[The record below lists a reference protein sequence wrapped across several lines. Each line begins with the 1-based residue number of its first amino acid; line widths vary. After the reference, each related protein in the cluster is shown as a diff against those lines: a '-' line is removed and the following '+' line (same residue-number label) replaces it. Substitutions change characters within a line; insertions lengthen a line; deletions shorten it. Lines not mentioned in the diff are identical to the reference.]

1 MKNISFLLFF
11 CFITNNDIFGQ
22 QFSFKGNNHFG
33 MEYIT
38 KDSTQSA
45 IKLLF
50 YDLDADGDQDV
61 IVSGVDIVDNS
72 GDLSFD
78 KITYFIAVQENIGD
92 RWHPKFDPRRPF
104 MNKFPYPNGYFFPA
118 VGDLNHDSKPDFIVS
133 SGVDSFLNL
142 QTLYYERKSLT
153 GDNQFNIIGSDSL
166 QLNNL
171 VAGSFFVPELADMD
185 KDGDLDLL
193 LSGFIAGID
202 SLGQDKQTPIFMYA
216 KNIGSISQPKY
227 LGWYQNPYGL
237 EASIDQT
244 QISIVGDIDND
255 NDNDMLS
262 LTTQDTFKVFSFLKN
277 DVLANGKPH
286 FQKAILSP
294 FGLPKAGQAENLFPP
309 SLVDIDSDGDLDLF
323 VVQKLKN
330 SGEGIGYYENN
341 LCISSN
347 VNISQSI
354 CWGDSLLIGNQV
366 FKTAGV
372 YTVSLE
378 NMHHCDSTI
387 HLNLAVRPTSQ
398 QNTTASIC
406 QGKAYSLGN
415 QAFTQTGQYQVTLSN
430 INGCDSTVNLN
441 LTVFPNV
448 STNVTETLCSGD
460 SFTIGNQTFTQT
472 GQYQVKLSTK
482 NGCDSI
488 INLNLTIP
496 PTVITNITKSGC
508 LGYAFVIGNQTFTQT
523 GQYQVKLSTVNG
535 CDSIINLNLTIH
547 PLVTT
552 DLTKS
557 LCAGESFAIG
567 NQTFTQSG
575 KYEVKLQTIF
585 GCDSIVNAILTFI
598 APDNGVTQSQ
608 NTFTANITGAQY
620 QWFDCISLMNIDGAT
635 GQSYAPTKSGK
646 FSVKLTDSNGCKSV
660 SACYDFVITGLEIQ
674 TITNLITIYP
684 NPTDDYFTILN
695 NTSSAITGISILNS
709 EGLMVKTLKSTQ
721 SDRISTSGLSP
732 GNYIIEIRLGEQKIS
747 KKLILTR

>member
-323 VVQKLKN
+323 VVQKLI
-330 SGEGIGYYENN
+330 SLGEGIGFYENKLCSQVLDNTIIQTGTILKAN
-341 LCISSN
+341 LSGVKYQWYDCTTGSDIAGATAQTFQPIKNGKYAVKLDNNSGCENISECINFIISSTEN
-347 VNISQSI
+347 EVIS
-354 CWGDSLLIGNQV
+354 NQ
-366 FKTAGV
+366 
-372 YTVSLE
+372 
-378 NMHHCDSTI
+378 
-387 HLNLAVRPTSQ
+387 
-398 QNTTASIC
+398 
-406 QGKAYSLGN
+406 
-415 QAFTQTGQYQVTLSN
+415 
-430 INGCDSTVNLN
+430 
-441 LTVFPNV
+441 
-448 STNVTETLCSGD
+448 
-460 SFTIGNQTFTQT
+460 
-472 GQYQVKLSTK
+472 
-482 NGCDSI
+482 I
-488 INLNLTIP
+488 IL
-496 PTVITNITKSGC
+496 
-508 LGYAFVIGNQTFTQT
+508 
-523 GQYQVKLSTVNG
+523 
-535 CDSIINLNLTIH
+535 
-547 PLVTT
+547 
-552 DLTKS
+552 
-557 LCAGESFAIG
+557 
-567 NQTFTQSG
+567 
-575 KYEVKLQTIF
+575 
-585 GCDSIVNAILTFI
+585 
-598 APDNGVTQSQ
+598 
-608 NTFTANITGAQY
+608 
-620 QWFDCISLMNIDGAT
+620 
-635 GQSYAPTKSGK
+635 
-646 FSVKLTDSNGCKSV
+646 
-660 SACYDFVITGLEIQ
+660 
-674 TITNLITIYP
+674 YP
-684 NPTDDYFTILN
+684 NPSDDYFSILN
-695 NTSSAITGISILNS
+695 NTGSVISDVLILNRA
-709 EGLMVKTLKSTQ
+709 GLMVKSVKSGQ
-721 SDRISTSGLSP
+721 SDRISTFGLPP
-732 GNYIIEIRLGEQKIS
+732 GNYIVEISLGEYKIS
-747 KKLILTR
+747 KKLSIVKQ